1 MPHTSNVCL
10 CAVSSKVRMA
20 IFVKRSDREWGCA
33 GCRLPVLKTVCT
45 GIVYVLN
52 EWLIDAKV
60 METENSYYLVTEMC
74 GGGDLMSRICSRK
87 RLDEMET
94 RRYIRQ
100 IVSAVDYLHKAGI
113 IHRSVLYCC
122 HVARLSSY
130 LFVCVCQSVCVFH
143 CFVKLINVRKLTC
156 PVCWE
161 NYLDARWAR
170 QRSEVWQPGRHQLL
184 WQQHIT
190 VTVTFTISQGSEDT
204 ATGLRGGRPLVVVLL
219 CEFMLLEKL

>member
-1 MPHTSNVCL
+1 MIDWCEGDGDWEQLLPGNWDVWRRRSHVPHLQPQTTRRNGNSSIYSTDRLSCWLLTQGRHYSPVCL
-10 CAVSSKVRMA
+10 VLLS
-20 IFVKRSDREWGCA
+20 
-33 GCRLPVLKTVCT
+33 CRPSVFLPVC
-45 GIVYVLN
+45 
-52 EWLIDAKV
+52 
-60 METENSYYLVTEMC
+60 
-74 GGGDLMSRICSRK
+74 
-87 RLDEMET
+87 
-94 RRYIRQ
+94 
-100 IVSAVDYLHKAGI
+100 
-113 IHRSVLYCC
+113 
-122 HVARLSSY
+122 
-130 LFVCVCQSVCVFH
+130 VCVCQSVCVFH